1 MNKLEK
7 TILVP
12 TLRFLEFQNEQVW
25 TKEKIGKYLKE
36 SKIKGSKGNI
46 AKKLTVKLWGKG
58 VYEKKEILQ
67 GSKNTQYFHR
77 KSGQFIYSK
86 LDFLNQA
93 FGIIPKHLD
102 GYESTADLP
111 CFDIKE
117 GLDANFLL
125 EYVQRKSFYKK
136 YGEMADGGRKAK
148 RIQPEVFFEFLI
160 CLPKLSEQQKIAD
173 CLSSL
178 DDLISAE
185 DKKLEALKAHKK
197 GLMQKLFPCEGKTVP
212 EWRFPEFRE
221 SGEWSEKKLGSKSI
235 KVGSGSTPLGGEDNY
250 KRSGRPFIRSQNVGW
265 GCLILDDIVF
275 IDESTHQGL
284 SATEVHSGDTL
295 LNITG
300 ASIGRSAV
308 ADYRVDGGN
317 INQHVCIIRT
327 KIDELNPYFL
337 NHYLL
342 SMYGQKQIKIFQA
355 GGNRLGLNFAQ
366 IRSFSVPIPSIIE
379 EQQKI
384 ANCLSSIDDL
394 ITEQTQ
400 RIEMLKQHKKGLI
413 QGLFP
418 SIEEVGE

>member
-1 MNKLEK
+1 MNKEK

-12 TLRFLEFQNEQVW
+12 TLRFLEFQNEPAW
-25 TKEKIGKYLKE
+25 IKEKIGKYLKE
-36 SKIKGSKGNI
+36 SRVKGSKGDI
-46 AKKLTVKLWGKG
+46 AKKLTVKLWGNG
-58 VYEKKEILQ
+58 VYEKKETLQ
-67 GSKNTQYFHR
+67 GSENTQYFRR

-102 GYESTADLP
+102 NFESTVDLP

-117 GLDANFLL
+117 GLDAKFLL

-136 YGEMADGGRKAK
+136 YGEIADGGRKAK
-148 RIQPEVFFEFLI
+148 RIQPEVFFEFLL

-197 GLMQKLFPCEGKTVP
+197 GLMQKLFPSKGKTVP

-221 SGEWSEKKLGSKSI
+221 SGDWNEKKLGSKSI
-235 KVGSGSTPLGGEDNY
+235 KVGSGSTPLGGENNY
-250 KRSGRPFIRSQNVGW
+250 KRAGRPFIRSQNVGW

-284 SATEVHSGDTL
+284 SSTEVHSGDVF

-308 ADYRVDGGN
+308 ADCRVDGGN
-317 INQHVCIIRT
+317 LNQHVCIIRT
-327 KIDELNPYFL
+327 KADELNPYFL

-342 SMYGQKQIKIFQA
+342 SVYGQKQIKTFQA

-366 IRSFSVPIPSIIE
+366 IRSFSVPIPSVIE

-384 ANCLSSIDDL
+384 ADCLSSIDDL
-394 ITEQTQ
+394 ITEQTK
-400 RIEMLKQHKKGLI
+400 RIEMLKQHKKGLM